1 MNRRIHRVIGRIRC
15 PTCRVGPIRC
25 LALPP
30 ERIIVKPIGFG
41 EAGRVANAARCGLTQ
56 IVDRAFG
63 MNEIKF
69 GKPRVDAL

>member
-1 MNRRIHRVIGRIRC
+1 MHRRIHRVIDRIRC
-15 PTCRVGPIRC
+15 PTCCVGPIRC

-41 EAGRVANAARCGLTQ
+41 EASRIANAARCWLAQ

-69 GKPRVDAL
+69 GKPRVYAL